1 MDFNEAVVKVKQLK
15 YRPTDDEL
23 LELYGFYKQ
32 AVMGD
37 NITSK
42 PWIDFKAQAKWEA
55 WRRRKGYCHII
66 YSPECLIRC
75 FKGMS
80 SEAAK
85 KQYVKLVE
93 KLIQKCH

>member
-32 AVMGD
+32 AVVGD

-42 PWIDFKAQAKWEA
+42 PWIDFKARAKWEA
-55 WRRRKGYCHII
+55 WRRR
-66 YSPECLIRC
+66 
-75 FKGMS
+75 KGMS

-85 KQYVKLVE
+85 KQYIKLVE
-93 KLIQKCH
+93 KLIQKCD

>member
-32 AVMGD
+32 AVVGD

-42 PWIDFKAQAKWEA
+42 LAK
-55 WRRRKGYCHII
+55 KKSHII

-85 KQYVKLVE
+85 KQYIKLVE
-93 KLIQKCH
+93 KLIQKCD